1 VAGQVGC
8 LDTDTEGKMKWLLVA
23 ASLLAGFGT
32 AGAQENTKAAEPCWT
47 IVTPPASAA
56 TIAAFGI
63 YGSILLNKCTGQSW
77 TLVRTTVKGGNTSRW
92 YPIGVSTEE
101 AILQ

>member
-1 VAGQVGC
+1 
-8 LDTDTEGKMKWLLVA
+8 MRWLLVA
-23 ASLLAGFGT
+23 ALMLAGFET
-32 AGAQENTKAAEPCWT
+32 AGAQESTKAAEPCWT

-63 YGSILLNKCTGQSW
+63 FGSILLNKCTGQSW
-77 TLVRTTVKGGNTSRW
+77 TLVRTSVKGGTMSRW

-101 AILQ
+101 ATVQ